1 MEYVG
6 LTVGFEFEK
15 VCGGVHWCGIC
26 VSDTSCLSCPANCRQ
41 DGFLLIFFRTRV
53 SVNNCILLTW
63 CL

>member
-41 DGFLLIFFRTRV
+41 DGFLLIFFQDSSV
-53 SVNNCILLTW
+53 S
-63 CL
+63 